1 MDSLKLYATNGL
13 VLMLSFSNIENAL
26 KIILLI
32 LSIIYTTFK
41 IFESVKNKDK

>member
-13 VLMLSFSNIENAL
+13 VLMLSFSHIENAL

-41 IFESVKNKDK
+41 ILESVKNKDK